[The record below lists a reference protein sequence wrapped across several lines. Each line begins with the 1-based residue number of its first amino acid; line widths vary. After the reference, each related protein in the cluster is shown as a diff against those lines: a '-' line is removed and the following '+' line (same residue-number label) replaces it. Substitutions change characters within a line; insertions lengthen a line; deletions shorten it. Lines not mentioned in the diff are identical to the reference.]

1 MNIGY
6 LLQIVNERISDIEA
20 LKYIDRN
27 WGQLDLE
34 TPAVKFP
41 CAITDIEGVEY
52 ADLLNR
58 EQVAD
63 VEFTV
68 TIAVQNFY
76 NTSQKAPNKA
86 KGYDIFDIIGEVNDL
101 LQGYATPEFATFSR
115 RRLQKVDAE
124 KNFSIYTLTYHT
136 ITRSRTDINK
146 VPAPAVKLNINPSN
160 S

>member
-6 LLQIVNERISDIEA
+6 LLQIVNERLSDIAA

-41 CAITDIEGVEY
+41 CAISDIEAVDY
-52 ADLLNR
+52 SDLLNR

-86 KGYDIFDIIGEVNDL
+86 KGYDIFDIIGEVNSR
-101 LQGYATPEFATFSR
+101 LQGYATPEFATFVR

-136 ITRSRTDINK
+136 LTRSRTTINT
-146 VPAPAVKLNINPSN
+146 VPVQRIKITPTSQL
-160 S
+160 

>member
-6 LLQIVNERISDIEA
+6 LLQIVNERISNIEA

-52 ADLLNR
+52 SDLLNR

-63 VEFTV
+63 IEFTV

-76 NTSQKAPNKA
+76 NTSQKAPNKV

-124 KNFSIYTLTYHT
+124 KNYSVYTLTYHT
-136 ITRSRTDINK
+136 LTRSRTE
-146 VPAPAVKLNINPSN
+146 VKKIPSQPVRININPHN

>member
-6 LLQIVNERISDIEA
+6 LLTIVNARLDSLES
-20 LKYIDRN
+20 LKYVDRD

-52 ADLLNR
+52 SDLLNR

-124 KNFSIYTLTYHT
+124 KNYSVYTLTYHT
-136 ITRSRTDINK
+136 LTRSRTEVMKIPSQPVKIDIH
-146 VPAPAVKLNINPSN
+146 PHN

>member
-6 LLQIVNERISDIEA
+6 LLTIVNARLDSLES
-20 LKYIDRN
+20 LKYVDRN

-52 ADLLNR
+52 SDLLNR

-63 VEFTV
+63 IEFTV

-136 ITRSRTDINK
+136 LTRSRTE
-146 VPAPAVKLNINPSN
+146 VKKIPSQPVKININPHN

>member
-6 LLQIVNERISDIEA
+6 LLTIVNARLDSLES
-20 LKYIDRN
+20 LKYVDRV
-27 WGQLDLE
+27 WGQLELE
-34 TPAVKFP
+34 PPAVKFP
-41 CAITDIEGVEY
+41 CALTDIQGVEY

-76 NTSQKAPNKA
+76 NTSQKVPNKA

-124 KNFSIYTLTYHT
+124 KNYSIYTLTYHT
-136 ITRSRTDINK
+136 LTRSRTEVMKIPSQPVKIDIH
-146 VPAPAVKLNINPSN
+146 PHN